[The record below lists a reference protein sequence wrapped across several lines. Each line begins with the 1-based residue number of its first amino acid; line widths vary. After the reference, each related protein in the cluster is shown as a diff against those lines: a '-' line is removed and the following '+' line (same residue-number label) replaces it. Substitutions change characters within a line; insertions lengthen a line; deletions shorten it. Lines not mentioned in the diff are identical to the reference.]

1 MGVAIVN
8 VVVIG
13 LSTADAVARLAAD
26 GPNAVAKPR
35 PRRLIG
41 RIGAQLADPLVALLL
56 AASVVTL
63 ILRDWTDTAVIL
75 LVVVLNTAIGVAQQI
90 RPARPPADGAASHL
104 PLGTCGPDR
113 SRGPV
118 GRSKHGHHRHL
129 AEGEALRR
137 NAFRPWKPV
146 FVHGD
151 LQLTHVL
158 VDGDE
163 IAGVIAAQCRHHV
176 ESA

>member
-13 LSTADAVARLAAD
+13 LSTADAVA
-26 GPNAVAKPR
+26 P
-35 PRRLIG
+35 
-41 RIGAQLADPLVALLL
+41 
-56 AASVVTL
+56 
-63 ILRDWTDTAVIL
+63 
-75 LVVVLNTAIGVAQQI
+75 QI
-90 RPARPPADGAASHL
+90 RADRAIADGAASHL

-151 LQLTHVL
+151 PQLTHVF